1 MPLNKKPPV
10 PMRCIQTEPPSEWGK
25 RERYVLKML
34 CCEGDFMPTIVVVE
48 AIDCIYS
55 VQLTISIVN
64 RYAVWEN
71 TCGSCRFELEARVK
85 QP

>member
-1 MPLNKKPPV
+1 
-10 PMRCIQTEPPSEWGK
+10 MRCIQTEPPSEWCK
-25 RERYVLKML
+25 RERNVLKML

-64 RYAVWEN
+64 RYTVWEN
-71 TCGSCRFELEARVK
+71 TCGSCRFELEA
-85 QP
+85 